1 MPSNYHPPRTR
12 RTEIFRGE
20 GKHREYRL
28 HKGASSGAV
37 RAELWRSFVK
47 QLRPRKTLR
56 AGRAALP
63 AYVFHYATILAST
76 PLASQV
82 GARHLDILHG
92 QGSRSISRRCFLI
105 SSTRASTG
113 TIPVNSNLLD

>member
-1 MPSNYHPPRTR
+1 MFQRH
-12 RTEIFRGE
+12 
-20 GKHREYRL
+20 GKYLGCKL
-28 HKGASSGAV
+28 HKGGRSGAV
-37 RAELWRSFVK
+37 RTELWRSFVK
-47 QLRPRKTLR
+47 QLRPRRTLR

-63 AYVFHYATILAST
+63 AYVFHYATILASI
-76 PLASQV
+76 PLASQA